1 MSILL
6 EKLKGLDKSVL
17 ALLDESDDIVDAIF
31 RLHES
36 VENIIED
43 VELMEEEEDNE

>member
-6 EKLKGLDKSVL
+6 EKLKGLDKAVL
-17 ALLDESDDIVDAIF
+17 ALLDESDDIVNAIF
-31 RLHES
+31 RVHEK

-43 VELMEEEEDNE
+43 VEFTEEDEE